1 MRKYRGTVLLI
12 FAAYVF
18 ILLPGCNYPLE
29 IQNIQRDRG
38 YAEESADVMAAEE
51 KPYAEQVQA
60 AESEEKTLKEDDI
73 SQDIDKLAED
83 NVPESE
89 DALGKD
95 REIEEGN
102 ASEPEITGVIEEIL
116 GKATKE
122 LNGNYRVDDSFLLW
136 LAGHYGRDSLYQLQ
150 QMLQGQVCQMES
162 WYEITGK
169 SIHVLW
175 VEYCR
180 ETGIQESYLEKVYDR
195 ECADENQVVL
205 DFTGDINLA
214 EGWSTT
220 KYLDRQNG
228 EIRGCFSAALW
239 EEMQSA
245 DILMINNEFTFS
257 RRGTPLSGKAYTFRA
272 NPERVSAIAEIGTDV
287 LSLANNHVYDYGEE
301 ALLDTLETIEQA
313 GIPYMGAGRNLQEAM
328 KPVYFLANGRK
339 IAIVSATQIERSTN
353 YTKEATDDAAGVLK
367 TLNPDKF
374 LSVIEKAKLSSDY
387 VIVFVHWGTEN
398 TNYYGSDQVDLGQK
412 FIEAGADVI
421 IGGHTHCL
429 QGFDFYDGKP
439 IIYSLGNYWFNDRS
453 IDTGLSQVVIH
464 TDSNEI
470 DFRFLPCK
478 QQGCVTSLAEEG
490 EKQRILDFMQNI
502 SASGVS
508 VGEDGIVTEVP

>member
-12 FAAYVF
+12 FAACVF

-38 YAEESADVMAAEE
+38 YAAESSNVTAAEE

-150 QMLQGQVCQMES
+150 QMMQGQVCQMES

-228 EIRGCFSAALW
+228 EIRDCFSAALW

-429 QGFDFYDGKP
+429 QGFDFYNGKP

-478 QQGCVTSLAEEG
+478 QQGCVTSLAEDG

>member
-1 MRKYRGTVLLI
+1 MRKDRGTVLLI
-12 FAAYVF
+12 FAVCMF

-29 IQNIQRDRG
+29 IQNIQRDKS
-38 YAEESADVMAAEE
+38 YAAESADVTAAEE
-51 KPYAEQVQA
+51 KQYVSQA
-60 AESEEKTLKEDDI
+60 QTADLESRKVLKKDDVPTDNDVSEDNNLSESENALKE
-73 SQDIDKLAED
+73 E
-83 NVPESE
+83 NV
-89 DALGKD
+89 
-95 REIEEGN
+95 
-102 ASEPEITGVIEEIL
+102 SEPEITGVIEEIL

-122 LNGNYRVDDSFLLW
+122 LTGNYRVDDSFLLW
-136 LAGHYGRDSLYQLQ
+136 LAGHYGRESLYELQ
-150 QMLQGQVCQMES
+150 QILQGQPCQMES

-180 ETGIQESYLEKVYDR
+180 ETGIRESYLEKVYDR
-195 ECADENQVVL
+195 ECADKNQVVL

-214 EGWSTT
+214 EGWPTT
-220 KYLDRQNG
+220 KYLDGRNG
-228 EIRGCFSAALW
+228 EIRDCFSAALW

-257 RRGTPLSGKAYTFRA
+257 SRGTPLSGKAYTFRA

-313 GIPYMGAGRNLQEAM
+313 GIPYVGAGRNLQEAM
-328 KPVYFLANGRK
+328 KPVYFLTNGRK

-353 YTKEATDDAAGVLK
+353 YTKEATDETAGVLK

-398 TNYYGSDQVDLGQK
+398 TNHYGSDQVELGQK

-429 QGFDFYDGKP
+429 QGFDFYSGKP

>member
-1 MRKYRGTVLLI
+1 MRKYGGTVLLV
-12 FAAYVF
+12 FALCVF
-18 ILLPGCNYPLE
+18 SFLTGCNYSPA
-29 IQNIQRDRG
+29 IQNIQEGRD
-38 YAEESADVMAAEE
+38 YAAESSNVKTAEE
-51 KPYAEQVQA
+51 KPCAAQVQA
-60 AESEEKTLKEDDI
+60 AEPEEKALKKEDIPKDT
-73 SQDIDKLAED
+73 DALAET
-83 NVPESE
+83 NVSESE
-89 DALGKD
+89 NALRENKD
-95 REIEEGN
+95 MEDRN
-102 ASEPEITGVIEEIL
+102 ASEPEITEVIEEIL

-122 LNGNYRVDDSFLLW
+122 LTGNYCVDDSFLLW
-136 LAGHYGRDSLYQLQ
+136 LAGHYGRKSLYEIQ
-150 QMLQGQVCQMES
+150 QALQGQACQMES

-195 ECADENQVVL
+195 ECAGENQVVL

-220 KYLDRQNG
+220 RYLDRQNG
-228 EIRGCFSAALW
+228 DIRACFSESLW

-257 RRGTPLSGKAYTFRA
+257 NRGAPLSGKAYTFRA
-272 NPERVSAIAEIGTDV
+272 NPERVSVIAELGTDV

-301 ALLDTLETIEQA
+301 ALIDTLETIEQA

-353 YTKEATDDAAGVLK
+353 YTKEATDETAGVLK
-367 TLNPDKF
+367 TLDPDKF
-374 LSVIEKAKLSSDY
+374 LSVIEKARLSSDY
-387 VIVFVHWGTEN
+387 VIAFVHWGTEN
-398 TNYYGSDQVDLGQK
+398 TNHYGSDQVELGQK

-429 QGFDFYDGKP
+429 QGFDFYNGKP

-464 TDSNEI
+464 TDSNKI

-478 QQGCVTSLAEEG
+478 QRGCVTSLAEEG
-490 EKQRILDFMQNI
+490 ERQRILEFMQNI
-502 SASGVS
+502 SAAGVS